1 MISTWLKILFTI
13 VFLAILALILHF
25 ILYPLYFKN
34 LNSIFTY
41 KLDTLVTAR
50 NYYSTISSIVT
61 TLSSFAGVTLGL
73 FYYFHKK
80 ENDEKSGRNERIRTR
95 IKLIIDQLNTYDSL
109 VAEVI
114 LKRVENEKDLEI
126 VRGKISRC
134 PEIINAILDNNEKL
148 LNFKPDE
155 VETIMKLFSFV
166 EQCKYIMEE
175 PHDTV
180 STVEIRDIKGT
191 YIDLLQ
197 ETRKVCYLKSE

>member
-1 MISTWLKILFTI
+1 MISTWQKISFLI
-13 VFLAILALILHF
+13 VFLAIFALITHF
-25 ILYPLYFKN
+25 ILYPLFFKD
-34 LNSIFTY
+34 LNSIFTHQ
-41 KLDTLVTAR
+41 LDNLITAR

-61 TLSSFAGVTLGL
+61 TFSSFAGVTLGL

-80 ENDEKSGRNERIRTR
+80 ENDEKAGRNERIRTR

-114 LKRVENEKDLEI
+114 LKRVENEKDLEK

-134 PEIINAILDNNEKL
+134 PEIINAILENNEKL
-148 LNFKPDE
+148 LNFKPNE

-175 PHDTV
+175 PHDIV
-180 STVEIRDIKGT
+180 SKGEIRDLKET